1 MLKKLWQS
9 ASVMTWT
16 AITVRLAGF
25 AILLP
30 LVLRYFAVEEVT
42 LWLLFSAIT
51 SFQFL
56 ADFGF
61 GQTFSREIAYG
72 FVGRSLVDSH
82 DSSVNQPSAVEE
94 AIAKPNWG
102 SIQSATIVMLWLYW
116 RLALLA
122 VLLFGILGTWAAI
135 GPIERVTHPQLA
147 WIAWIVV
154 ILSTGVSIYGSAYT
168 CFLVGANRIE
178 LQKRWEAVV
187 GGIALLAQAT
197 VLIAGA
203 GLLGLVLVAQLGLIA
218 QVLVNRSLALY
229 VSDGRFGKTAGSNLD
244 KRLLGAMWPAA
255 WRTAIGSFTSIGV
268 SRGMAITMANLLVA
282 SEAATVLLALRIIQT
297 ISQISNV
304 PFYVKLPELNRLRA
318 SRQISLLAKRSV
330 KFMQTSL
337 FLYGIGAILVD
348 LVARQLFA
356 YIGSQTQFPDHLFW
370 LTLTSAVFVE
380 RFGGMHIQL
389 LLTSNT
395 VIAHVANGVTGAI
408 WIVGLFILFPI
419 MGALALP
426 VSMLIAYAGFY
437 GWYSVAP
444 ALRSIPG
451 VSFWKFEGQVVLIP
465 VILLM
470 AWVMYTT
477 LA

>member
-1 MLKKLWQS
+1 MCRMADLGKL
-9 ASVMTWT
+9 
-16 AITVRLAGF
+16 L
-25 AILLP
+25 
-30 LVLRYFAVEEVT
+30 
-42 LWLLFSAIT
+42 
-51 SFQFL
+51 
-56 ADFGF
+56 
-61 GQTFSREIAYG
+61 
-72 FVGRSLVDSH
+72 
-82 DSSVNQPSAVEE
+82 
-94 AIAKPNWG
+94 
-102 SIQSATIVMLWLYW
+102 
-116 RLALLA
+116 
-122 VLLFGILGTWAAI
+122 
-135 GPIERVTHPQLA
+135 
-147 WIAWIVV
+147 
-154 ILSTGVSIYGSAYT
+154 
-168 CFLVGANRIE
+168 
-178 LQKRWEAVV
+178 
-187 GGIALLAQAT
+187 
-197 VLIAGA
+197 
-203 GLLGLVLVAQLGLIA
+203 
-218 QVLVNRSLALY
+218 
-229 VSDGRFGKTAGSNLD
+229 GSNLD

-444 ALRSIPG
+444 APSKHPRGLFLEIRGSG
-451 VSFWKFEGQVVLIP
+451 SFDTSNITNGLGYVHNSGLK
-465 VILLM
+465 M
-470 AWVMYTT
+470 TT
-477 LA
+477 LSMKLALAIYIFLMLMIQNIAK